1 MPLSEKARVEVY
13 VPDLLEKAYQQLL
26 ETFEQE
32 FTYTFGGCT
41 ISRGLSGSFRSQI
54 GLVVPDRINLIY
66 TDTPFSLRDS
76 MPPLSV
82 YTDELRQSALR
93 ILNEEAVLVVVSQVY
108 HSE

>member
-1 MPLSEKARVEVY
+1 LPLSEKARVEVY

-54 GLVVPDRINLIY
+54 GLVAPDRINLIY
-66 TDTPFSLRDS
+66 TDTPFSLCDS
-76 MPPLSV
+76 MPLLSV